1 MKFLLFLSMFISLST
16 FAENSEPSKK
26 MEKKEKMDYGDKQLH
41 QRDVCR
47 KPVEFLETRYGMTK
61 EEIEKAKAKCTY

>member
-1 MKFLLFLSMFISLST
+1 MKIFLFLSMFFSLST
-16 FAENSEPSKK
+16 FAENSKPSKN
-26 MEKKEKMDYGDKQLH
+26 MEKKEKMDYGDRQLH

-61 EEIEKAKAKCTY
+61 EEIEKAKAMCPY